1 MRPTDMS
8 NEDKPAEATNS
19 KEVEQKSEIAEQ
31 SEKVSYQ
38 YLNGRELTEN
48 LKNIEKDHNFIEATF
63 DSPTFCNYCDGFI
76 WGFTN
81 QGHQC
86 IGRFD

>member
-1 MRPTDMS
+1 MLPTDIS
-8 NEDKPAEATNS
+8 NEDKAVEATNS
-19 KEVEQKSEIAEQ
+19 KEVEQKSESTEQ

-38 YLNGRELTEN
+38 YLSRRELTFE

-81 QGHQC
+81 QGYQC
-86 IGRFD
+86 IG